1 MGFSRQEYWSG
12 MPSPSPGTCPNPGTE
27 PRSPAL
33 QADSLPSEPLGK
45 PRICLQSRKHRR
57 CRFNPWVGTIPW
69 RKTWQPTPV
78 FLPGESHV
86 QRSLASY
93 SPWGCKDSDRAKHF
107 TYFYCWATG
116 EALSTHTHRRKP
128 RDRQSL
134 SVSEH
139 RCLLIISAI
148 TAAISQHWGKTD
160 CEKANTGRKQ
170 RKRCK
175 TQGLYDIQP
184 LYQLWNLS
192 LDEAIYFYLLFK
204 SL

>member
-27 PRSPAL
+27 PRSPVL

-116 EALSTHTHRRKP
+116 EALSTHTHTEGSP
-128 RDRQSL
+128 GTDSLFLSLNIAVSWLSLQSL
-134 SVSEH
+134 LPSHSIEARQTV
-139 RCLLIISAI
+139 RKL
-148 TAAISQHWGKTD
+148 TQG
-160 CEKANTGRKQ
+160 KQ

>member
-12 MPSPSPGTCPNPGTE
+12 MPHPSPGDRPNPGIE

-45 PRICLQSRKHRR
+45 AGICLQSRKHRR
-57 CRFNPWVGTIPW
+57 RWFNPWVGTIPW
-69 RKTWQPTPV
+69 RRAWQPTPV

-93 SPWGCKDSDRAKHF
+93 SPWGCKESGRAKHF
-107 TYFYCWATG
+107 TFFNCWAT
-116 EALSTHTHRRKP
+116 EVLNANTHRRRP

-139 RCLLIISAI
+139 CCLLIISAI
-148 TAAISQHWGKTD
+148 TAAI
-160 CEKANTGRKQ
+160 
-170 RKRCK
+170 
-175 TQGLYDIQP
+175 L
-184 LYQLWNLS
+184 
-192 LDEAIYFYLLFK
+192 
-204 SL
+204 